1 MAGILRGDIFWA
13 NLNPVVG
20 REQAGHRPV
29 LILSNNTF
37 NKYSGTVIA
46 MALTS
51 RPQRAGFPLTFALDD
66 ERLPKKSWVKI
77 SQIRTLPFGLP
88 EKSRQ
93 KVAFP
98 LRPTAVPPDSREN
111 GRKRFSSMTS
121 LKNRRGRGD
130 RGDLPEKSR

>member
-51 RPQRAGFPLTFALDD
+51 RPQRAGFPLTFELDD

-77 SQIRTLPFGLP
+77 SQIRTLSVKRLGNKIGRVSTQDLRRIVAGLN
-88 EKSRQ
+88 EIIQ
-93 KVAFP
+93 
-98 LRPTAVPPDSREN
+98 E
-111 GRKRFSSMTS
+111 
-121 LKNRRGRGD
+121 
-130 RGDLPEKSR
+130 